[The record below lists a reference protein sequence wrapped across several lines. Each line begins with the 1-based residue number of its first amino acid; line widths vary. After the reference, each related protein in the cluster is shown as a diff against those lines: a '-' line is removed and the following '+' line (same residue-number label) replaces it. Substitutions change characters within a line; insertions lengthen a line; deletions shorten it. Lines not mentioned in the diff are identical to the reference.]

1 MAVMTLT
8 PGGTTIA
15 RVDFNNTQDLT
26 KVIFNGTTV
35 YERRASFTCQIA
47 LTAAIGFDYYT
58 EAATCGVDYYNYVYA
73 CIQKLEITVYNYIRI
88 NTVKLVNVRIY
99 NDGVLSVS
107 GYGSLQNVTYESQ
120 DHYSARNLTP
130 NTKVTILDGSF
141 TSDYP
146 TGLLAMRQINNMRY
160 ATVTGTSNSITVE
173 LTFQVTTDVGTTK
186 NITYTFTA
194 NTLPL
199 PASISSS
206 YKVYA
211 TKSSTHTIYNPLLYA
226 AF

>member
-8 PGGTTIA
+8 PSGTDIT

-35 YERRASFTCQIA
+35 YERRASFTCQVA

-58 EAATCGVDYYNYVYA
+58 ESATCGVDYYDYVYA
-73 CIQKLEITVYNYIRI
+73 CIQKLAITVYNYIRI
-88 NTVKLVNVRIY
+88 NTVKLVNIRIY

-107 GYGSLQNVTYESQ
+107 GYGSLNNVTYESQ

-146 TGLLAMRQINNMRY
+146 TGLLAMRQINNLRN
-160 ATVTGTSNSITVE
+160 ATVTGTSNSVTIE
-173 LTFQVTTDVGTTK
+173 LTFQITTDTGTTE
-186 NITYTFTA
+186 NITYTFTSSV
-194 NTLPL
+194 LPL
-199 PASISSS
+199 PASVSNTTG
-206 YKVYA
+206 VYA

-226 AF
+226 VF